1 MLARDVPLSLALVAC
16 CIAAPNATNPCAQ
29 LTSQIFA
36 STASDELVFLDPQ
49 LSFDCLKSSTIDTGL
64 AGTFLDEYEKYLDFQ
79 TTLSYLKSPPPGY
92 PYAPTDL
99 IGGIQDIK
107 QKLLSGGVQSQ
118 YDFEGAFVQLI
129 SSAHDGHLNP
139 TTCLAGAVT
148 FRRDVN
154 LVSISADG
162 VALPKIFVLESAITA
177 KLNASALKLSQSNV
191 VEING
196 EDVIQFLEKDALQTL
211 SDPDSSFNGE
221 MWNFGQ
227 ELNNGSPLGSFTSP
241 KFQTIYPGKN
251 TTLTFANGTTQIF
264 KTLASVTANDWSR
277 DIIDG
282 ASLFRYFCVDAI
294 QSQQQPTNTTT
305 QQPATPT
312 STADPHLPT
321 LPGYPYVPVTKD
333 PNYNLAGYFLNGT
346 AHTDVAVLHIG
357 SFAEGQSGLSAEQAK
372 SFQRTTRQFLAA
384 AKVARKTKIIIDL
397 TGNGGGNILTSYD
410 LFARF
415 FPSIEP
421 YDTTRLRAKTASQ
434 LFIQALGE
442 TKNKSIQTT
451 ESSDWNF
458 RTSLNQELQPFS
470 SFNGSNGLL
479 PAVLNNGDKFTA
491 LTRVDLNS
499 SFGDIM
505 TDFIV
510 PYGFGNNN
518 STGPQPFETNQI
530 VILTDGVC
538 ASSCSIFT
546 EFMTRQAGVKT
557 VVIGGR
563 PRRQHIQ
570 AIGGTKGAQ
579 AETFDTL
586 RDVSQEIMGANVL
599 QGQSL
604 ALASATF
611 PGINPMP
618 FIAQS
623 DLAKIQL
630 NLRDNIAQDD
640 PSATPLQFIFEP
652 ADCRIFY
659 TAQSVTQPKYV
670 WEHVADVMWGNKSCA
685 VGDLNKPTLTPPGG
699 PQSHGNGSVG
709 TSALGTVGFTI
720 VPTATA
726 ASSASTVVANSSSAS
741 GLATSSALASETASS
756 PPTQTPSTV
765 SGAGASHATA
775 VVITIVL
782 AAVVAA
788 GFGVF

>member
-1 MLARDVPLSLALVAC
+1 MCPTYFPNLRFYRLWYVTRLRSPDHFKVAG
-16 CIAAPNATNPCAQ
+16 
-29 LTSQIFA
+29 LLGY
-36 STASDELVFLDPQ
+36 ELVSLDPQ
-49 LSFDCLKSSTIDTGL
+49 LSFDCLKSSTVDTGL
-64 AGTFLDEYEKYLDFQ
+64 AGTFLDEYEKYLAFQ
-79 TTLSYLKSPPPGY
+79 TTLSYLEGPPPGY

-107 QKLLSGGVQSQ
+107 RKLSSGGIQSQ
-118 YDFEGAFVQLI
+118 YDFESAFVQLI
-129 SSAHDGHLNP
+129 SSAHDGHLN
-139 TTCLAGAVT
+139 TMTCLAGAIT
-148 FRRDVN
+148 FQRDVS
-154 LVSISADG
+154 LVSVSTDG
-162 VALPKIFVLESAITA
+162 VEVPKIFVLEGGATA
-177 KLNASALKLSQSNV
+177 RFNASALKLSQSNV

-196 EDVIQFLEKDALQTL
+196 EDVIHFLEKDALQAL
-211 SDPDSSFNGE
+211 SDPDASFNSE
-221 MWNFGQ
+221 VWNFGQ
-227 ELNNGSPLGSFTSP
+227 ELSKGYALGLFTVP
-241 KFQTIYPGKN
+241 GGTIYPGKN
-251 TTLTFANGTTQIF
+251 TTLSFANGTTQIF
-264 KTLASVTANDWSR
+264 RTRAGTTANAWSR

-282 ASLFRYFCVDAI
+282 ASLFRHFCVDAI

-333 PNYNLAGYFLNGT
+333 PNNNLAGYFLNGT
-346 AHTDVAVLHIG
+346 AYTDVAVLHIG
-357 SFAEGQSGLSAEQAK
+357 NFADGQSGISAEPAK
-372 SFQRTTRQFLAA
+372 SFQQTTRQFLAA
-384 AKVARKTKIIIDL
+384 AKFARKTKIIIDL

-421 YDTTRLRAKTASQ
+421 YDTTRLRANTASQ

-451 ESSDWNF
+451 YADWNF
-458 RTSLNQELQPFS
+458 RTSLNKELQPFS

-479 PAVLNNGDKFTA
+479 PAVMNNGDKFTA
-491 LTRVDLNS
+491 LTRRDLNN
-499 SFGDIM
+499 SFDDMM
-505 TDFIV
+505 TDYIV
-510 PYGFGNNN
+510 PYGFGNN
-518 STGPQPFETNQI
+518 SRTGPQPFETNQI

-563 PRRQHIQ
+563 PQRQHTQ
-570 AIGGTKGAQ
+570 AIGGTKGTEV
-579 AETFDTL
+579 ETFEALQDM
-586 RDVSQEIMGANVL
+586 SQEVMGAKVL
-599 QGQSL
+599 QRQSL
-604 ALASATF
+604 ALARATF

-618 FIAQS
+618 FVAPS
-623 DLAKIQL
+623 DLANLNL

-659 TAQSVTQPKYV
+659 TAQSVSQPKYV

-685 VGDLNKPTLTPPGG
+685 VGDLKKPALTPPSG
-699 PQSHGNGSVG
+699 PRSHGNGSVG
-709 TSALGTVGFTI
+709 TSALGTVGFNI
-720 VPTATA
+720 IPTATA
-726 ASSASTVVANSSSAS
+726 ASSASTVVANSTSAS